1 MKPRLN
7 LMIAA
12 IVVVLALGFYVFAQ
26 TQNPQRGMGVGR
38 GTGIGPGVPASA
50 DVILCRPDGAIID
63 KSFPGT
69 GTLRVEYKNGSI
81 STIDLTDV
89 KKMTVVPKPG
99 R

>member
-12 IVVVLALGFYVFAQ
+12 VVVVLALGFYVFAQ

-38 GTGIGPGVPASA
+38 GTGIGLGVPASA
-50 DVILCRPDGAIID
+50 DVILCKPDGAIMD

-69 GTLRVEYKNGSI
+69 GTLRVEYRMVHL
-81 STIDLTDV
+81 TIDLTDV